1 MNLKEK
7 ELEILR
13 DAVDRAELKQAK
25 KAVNTPEVKEI
36 ISIVEHFLRDKK
48 LVCYGGTAINN
59 ILPQEDQFYD
69 KSIEIP
75 DYDFFSGDALKDAK
89 ELANIY
95 YKAGYNEVEAK
106 SGQHY
111 GTYKVFVN
119 FIPVADITQ
128 LSDPLYGVVKKNAIM
143 VDGILYAPPNYL
155 RMSMYLELSRPAG
168 DVGRWEKVLKRLIL
182 LNKNYPLRGKKC
194 DQEEFQRSFE
204 NLDEKKEKEEGD
216 IYTITRNSFMDQGLV
231 FFGGFAN
238 TLYGKY
244 MPRRERKQLEK
255 IPDFDVLSENPER
268 SAVIVKERLS
278 ENGVKNITIRKHKE
292 IGEIIPEHYEI
303 LVGKETICFIYKT
316 TACHSYNEILISD
329 KKVKIA
335 TIDTMLSFY
344 LAFVY
349 SKKAYY
355 DEDRILCMSEYLFNV
370 QRKNRL
376 KQKGLLKRFSI
387 KCYGK
392 QPTRES
398 MRAEKAEKYKE
409 LKDKRTSKE
418 YESWFLRY
426 IPAEKDKKDKK
437 KQEKKQ
443 EKKKTRKTIGSKA
456 KKTRKN
462 KKKNKKKTAT
472 SGNGILNIFGF

>member
-1 MNLKEK
+1 MSLTEK

-13 DAVDRAELKQAK
+13 LAVDRAELKQAK
-25 KAVNTPEVKEI
+25 KVVNTPEVKHI
-36 ISIVEHFLRDKK
+36 ISIVEDFLRNEK

-59 ILPQEDQFYD
+59 ILPEEDQFYD

-75 DYDFFSGDALKDAK
+75 DYDFFSNDALKHAK
-89 ELANIY
+89 KLADIY
-95 YKAGYNEVEAK
+95 YAAGYNEVEAK
-106 SGQHY
+106 AGQHF

-128 LSDPLYGVVKKNAIM
+128 LTEPLYSVVKKNSIM

-182 LNKNYPLRGKKC
+182 LNKNYPLKGKKC
-194 DQEEFQRSFE
+194 EDQEFQRSFE
-204 NLDEKKEKEEGD
+204 DENKNGKKHENEDD
-216 IYTITRNSFMDQGLV
+216 IYIIARNSFIDQGLV

-238 TLYGKY
+238 TLYSKY
-244 MPRRERKQLEK
+244 MPRHQQKLLEK
-255 IPDFDVLSENPER
+255 IPDFDVISEDPER
-268 SAVIVKERLS
+268 SAVILKERLS
-278 ENGVKNITIRKHKE
+278 DNGFKKITIRKHKN
-292 IGEIIPEHYEI
+292 IGEIIPEHYEVI
-303 LVGKETICFIYKT
+303 VDNETITFIYKSL
-316 TACHSYNEILISD
+316 ACYSYNKINISG
-329 KKVKIA
+329 KKAKIA

-344 LAFVY
+344 LAFLY
-349 SKKAYY
+349 SKKPYY
-355 DEDRILCMSEYLFNV
+355 DEDRILCMSQYLFNV

-409 LKDKRTSKE
+409 LKDKKNSKE

-426 IPAEKDKKDKK
+426 IPADKDKK
-437 KQEKKQ
+437 KKVSKV
-443 EKKKTRKTIGSKA
+443 KTKRVSKA
-456 KKTRKN
+456 KKNKKTRKN
-462 KKKNKKKTAT
+462 KKSK
-472 SGNGILNIFGF
+472 SNGFLGIFGL